1 MFIRR
6 VLLAENLVF
15 GRVRRLN
22 RYLSV
27 AFFLS
32 GIPVLKTVLPMDG
45 YWLRNLFIYMPHVVL
60 SPDYDRETEPAA
72 DEIIKCCRF
81 CFCDIKSKM
90 GYKFHDY
97 LILF

>member
-1 MFIRR
+1 MRWQSYMPSLKVYSLCKHNMKQKKYGRR
-6 VLLAENLVF
+6 Q
-15 GRVRRLN
+15 
-22 RYLSV
+22 
-27 AFFLS
+27 
-32 GIPVLKTVLPMDG
+32 
-45 YWLRNLFIYMPHVVL
+45 WLRNLFIYMPHVVL